1 MIVHECGKKPLFIWK
16 QVAQENS
23 LNEKCMKIHIIRII
37 LYIYHVK
44 KCGKRLLIEASVPKV
59 QVALFI
65 VKRVLLSM
73 CLHIPEGYV

>member
-1 MIVHECGKKPLFIWK
+1 MWEKALVYMEASGSREFLERKMHE
-16 QVAQENS
+16 NTYYTY
-23 LNEKCMKIHIIRII
+23 HII
-37 LYIYHVK
+37 YIYHVK